1 MVSGY
6 VQRRARGC
14 TPAEKSGTL
23 RASFAGGALAQ
34 KVTPRAVCPFLSQEK
49 HTTRSVTN
57 RLRSAMSLSSVP
69 ASVNPSSVRPLA
81 QVAQRYPL
89 PVLAHGYTPA
99 PNLVRQAWPALGAT
113 YAAYF
118 LYETIISYQRG
129 PAPPAIYVDQL
140 AADLQIN
147 PRRIRALTAQLVGR
161 GLLVVGRALD
171 GRNLYDFRPLYAHV
185 EAWAQSTTDARE
197 TAPPSR
203 PDDTKAALSVR
214 ANGRKPAAYEELNNF
229 RLDSRPPTPCD
240 GHENPDD
247 ADPARQ
253 AVAAAVAALGA
264 ELDDVAPRSSATRAL
279 RAFEISGLTAA
290 VFMQLA
296 HEAGHITQR
305 RRHKAPPIARPMA
318 YWFDVLR
325 ILLDDQ
331 AAQAAP
337 PTSAPP
343 PQRPRATTTLHSY
356 EASPASVPV
365 AASPAPAQTA
375 DAWGEIRAEI
385 AQEVTR
391 ENYARWF
398 LPTRQLDQAGDVLTV
413 AITGAETPA
422 LHQQWLDRRLRG
434 LIERCAARV
443 RPGLQV
449 RFVVEALAPPLDQVL

>member
-1 MVSGY
+1 
-6 VQRRARGC
+6 
-14 TPAEKSGTL
+14 
-23 RASFAGGALAQ
+23 
-34 KVTPRAVCPFLSQEK
+34 
-49 HTTRSVTN
+49 
-57 RLRSAMSLSSVP
+57 MSLSSVP

-89 PVLAHGYTPA
+89 PVLAHGYTPT

-118 LYETIISYQRG
+118 LYETIISYQRTA
-129 PAPPAIYVDQL
+129 APPAIYVDQL

-185 EAWAQSTTDARE
+185 EAWAQSTESVADDDR
-197 TAPPSR
+197 PPALPSCS
-203 PDDTKAALSVR
+203 DDTKAALSVR
-214 ANGRKPAAYEELNNF
+214 ANGRKPAAYEEPNNF

-240 GHENPDD
+240 GHEDPHD
-247 ADPARQ
+247 ADPERQ
-253 AVAAAVAALGA
+253 AVAAAVASLGT
-264 ELDDVAPRSSATRAL
+264 ELGDVAPRSSATRAL
-279 RAFEISGLTAA
+279 RAFEVSGLTAA
-290 VFMQLA
+290 VFVQLA

-331 AAQAAP
+331 AAQDTP
-337 PTSAPP
+337 PASSPP
-343 PQRPRATTTLHSY
+343 ARRPRVTTTVYSC

-365 AASPAPAQTA
+365 SVSPAPEQTA

-385 AQEVTR
+385 AREVTP

-398 LPTRQLDQAGDVLTV
+398 LPTHQLDQAGDVLTV
-413 AITGAETPA
+413 VITGTETPA
-422 LHQQWLDRRLRG
+422 FHQQWLDRRLRG

-443 RPGLQV
+443 RPGLQLT
-449 RFVVEALAPPLDQVL
+449 FVVEACALPGGPVDGAR